1 MNKLKLNLLT
11 DSLPITAYGFENTS
25 MATQIMSVDEY
36 IKHHKDPYYCE
47 SIILPDGRIV
57 LARPSHM
64 AVLDSLLNHINGS
77 TFVLSPY
84 WFVEERLY
92 YTDSI
97 LVWKESQQSFTQ
109 NITNAQKHTLEVL
122 EQNDCIVFD
131 LQSFPKEKQEF
142 FTENV
147 QKFHQLA
154 TKNEYNT
161 PLKRFG
167 LVQPVKINDQ
177 LVVFNS
183 FSQLYYG
190 RDKDRVYT
198 NEKALIA
205 NLNKLDTW
213 AKEHNL
219 PAYVPARI
227 GCGLAGGNWNRI
239 KRHIENHTDII
250 IVDPNN

>member
-1 MNKLKLNLLT
+1 MKMDNYTKNYFKSLREALTSSEDYSNNFKEINMNKLKLNLLT

-47 SIILPDGRIV
+47 CIILPDGRIV

-64 AVLDSLLNHINGS
+64 AVLDSLLYHINGS

-109 NITNAQKHTLEVL
+109 NITNAQKHTLEIL
-122 EQNDCIVFD
+122 EQNDCIMFD

-147 QKFHQLA
+147 QKFHQEALEWD
-154 TKNEYNT
+154 KKYN
-161 PLKRFG
+161 KG
-167 LVQPVKINDQ
+167 
-177 LVVFNS
+177 
-183 FSQLYYG
+183 
-190 RDKDRVYT
+190 
-198 NEKALIA
+198 E
-205 NLNKLDTW
+205 
-213 AKEHNL
+213 
-219 PAYVPARI
+219 
-227 GCGLAGGNWNRI
+227 
-239 KRHIENHTDII
+239 
-250 IVDPNN
+250 